1 MANFFS
7 KVGSKIKKSFSRG
20 DEELFE
26 ESDKDFVELETA
38 GASGEVKVMVRPYVL
53 SDFADIKEILDAL
66 REGNTIA
73 MINIKPLK
81 EKDMIELKRA
91 INKLKKTCDALE
103 GDVAGFGDDYIVA
116 TPKFAQ
122 IFRTKSTPDIAAE
135 AGDSEE

>member
-1 MANFFS
+1 MAGFFS
-7 KVGSKIKKSFSRG
+7 KIKSKLKGFSSG

-26 ESDKDFVELETA
+26 EAEKEYVELETA
-38 GASGEVKVMVRPYVL
+38 SAAGGVKIVVRPYVL
-53 SDFADIKEILDAL
+53 EDFADIKEILDAL

-91 INKLKKTCDALE
+91 VNKLKKTCDALE
-103 GDVAGFGDDYIVA
+103 GDIAGFGDDYIVA

-122 IFRTKSTPDIAAE
+122 IFRTKTTANIT
-135 AGDSEE
+135 EEEV